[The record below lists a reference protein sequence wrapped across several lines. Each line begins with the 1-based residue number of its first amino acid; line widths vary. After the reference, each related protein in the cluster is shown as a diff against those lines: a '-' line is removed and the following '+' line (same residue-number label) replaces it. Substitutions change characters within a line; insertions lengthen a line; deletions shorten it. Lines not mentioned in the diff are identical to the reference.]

1 MKTKYLQQVPSTYGL
16 VFSMPMRYGFT
27 SGVTFHDETGNGY
40 TGTATNSPVPS
51 FPGVD
56 FTAASSMYIDI
67 GACYNGVKTISMWV
81 KPDAVNVTD
90 EPIDLNGTDY
100 LTIVNGTLTKNGFAA
115 GTQVLYTNG
124 IAAATTVT
132 VNWTHIGITDTTGRN
147 ASDCD
152 IARVTAAYH
161 DGLAGDVR
169 LYDRV
174 LSANEML
181 SIYYQTRGYYSA

>member
-1 MKTKYLQQVPSTYGL
+1 
-16 VFSMPMRYGFT
+16 
-27 SGVTFHDETGNGY
+27 VTFHDETGNGY

-51 FPGVD
+51 VPVVD

-90 EPIDLNGTDY
+90 EPIDLNNGTDY